1 MKIHAQRNGA
11 RAMKPLSV
19 AILALA
25 AMLSGAPA
33 HAVSGGAEV
42 VYLVGKGERRDYD
55 QKADLKRFPVPSHQ
69 RDHRSPS
76 SGARRRS
83 RASGAPLSS
92 GTTRRATVMN
102 PVCATMR
109 WKGRTDWPSM
119 FHGR

>member
-33 HAVSGGAEV
+33 QAVSGGAEI

-55 QKADLKRFPVPSHQ
+55 QAPWQPIAVSQKIPPGTMVRTLGDSQMALLMPD
-69 RDHRSPS
+69 RSQFRLQPNS
-76 SGARRRS
+76 QFQIDAL
-83 RASGAPLSS
+83 A
-92 GTTRRATVMN
+92 
-102 PVCATMR
+102 
-109 WKGRTDWPSM
+109 
-119 FHGR
+119 